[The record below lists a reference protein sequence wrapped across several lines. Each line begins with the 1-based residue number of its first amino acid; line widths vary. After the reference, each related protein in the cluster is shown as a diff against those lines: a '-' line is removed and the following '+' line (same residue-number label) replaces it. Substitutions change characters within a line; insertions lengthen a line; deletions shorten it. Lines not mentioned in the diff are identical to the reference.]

1 MVTERYLKLL
11 RSFSQMNEP
20 IDLCSL
26 DTRVI
31 LQKKIYF
38 LQEFGCKLGYNFG
51 WYIKGPYSTDLTS
64 DAYQVKGL
72 ESVLGHADFGISL
85 DDVQEPAEK
94 LKSFLTDIRQL
105 ITEEKAEDYWL
116 ELAGSLHFLKF
127 KTSATTRE
135 KAFEKL
141 ERDKPGKF
149 SDKDKETMWPKVE
162 NLTVNN

>member
-11 RSFSQMNEP
+11 SSFGQMNEQ

-31 LQKKIYF
+31 FQKKVYF
-38 LQEFGCKLGYNFG
+38 LQEFGCKLGYSFG
-51 WYIKGPYSTDLTS
+51 WYLKGPYSTDLTS

-72 ESVLGHADFGISL
+72 ESVLGDTDFGISL
-85 DDVQEPAEK
+85 DDVEEPTEK

-105 ITEEKAEDYWL
+105 VTEEKAEDHWL

-141 ERDKPGKF
+141 EHDKPGKF
-149 SDKDKETMWPKVE
+149 SNADKETMWPKVE